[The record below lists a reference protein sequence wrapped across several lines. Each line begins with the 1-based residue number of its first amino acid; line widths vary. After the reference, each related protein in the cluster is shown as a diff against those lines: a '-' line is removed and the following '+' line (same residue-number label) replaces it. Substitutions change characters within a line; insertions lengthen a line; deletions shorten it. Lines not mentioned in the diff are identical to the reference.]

1 MQKSQST
8 SFLLPSETSLAIATV
23 SQTIDFKDVE
33 YICGRRLTDRD
44 VRLILIMIDGVNK
57 IKSLKLTHCFLLKG
71 TGLLPLCGSTIL
83 ERIDLSLVGDNEN
96 PNIHPEPQI
105 FISAVIPILKS
116 IITKKGNSLVHVQLP
131 KKWRTKK
138 SPSVSRFLFRFD
150 IELNRRNI
158 KCSNPD
164 CMGDGLCTSNE
175 ICPLVEGQRS
185 RFLDGTCYQCMK
197 HFCFFCTIDCKVA
210 FCQTCDK
217 FYCDDCNKVVPC
229 FQGYCENEPASCRAC
244 NTIRCW

>member
-1 MQKSQST
+1 
-8 SFLLPSETSLAIATV
+8 
-23 SQTIDFKDVE
+23 
-33 YICGRRLTDRD
+33 
-44 VRLILIMIDGVNK
+44 MIDGVNK
-57 IKSLKLTHCFLLKG
+57 IKSLKLTHSFLLKG

-185 RFLDGTCYQCMK
+185 RFLFPRWYLLSMYETFLFLLHYRLQ
-197 HFCFFCTIDCKVA
+197 
-210 FCQTCDK
+210 
-217 FYCDDCNKVVPC
+217 
-229 FQGYCENEPASCRAC
+229 SCILS
-244 NTIRCW
+244 NL